1 MQKDFLDL
9 YRAVITTE
17 GQIKDVGRDECI
29 KLISAAYEVGYP
41 SGDYGS
47 LETGK
52 INIENVR
59 YLRRS
64 ILTFLCLYSEVF
76 EEDGTIKVC
85 GREKCKSLIYYA
97 LCIRP
102 YENFGNPETGWMNPA
117 NIIALY
123 KELRNV
129 QEQTS

>member
-64 ILTFLCLYSEVF
+64 ILRFLCLYSEVF

-85 GREKCKSLIYYA
+85 GREKCKSLIY
-97 LCIRP
+97 
-102 YENFGNPETGWMNPA
+102 
-117 NIIALY
+117 
-123 KELRNV
+123 
-129 QEQTS
+129 